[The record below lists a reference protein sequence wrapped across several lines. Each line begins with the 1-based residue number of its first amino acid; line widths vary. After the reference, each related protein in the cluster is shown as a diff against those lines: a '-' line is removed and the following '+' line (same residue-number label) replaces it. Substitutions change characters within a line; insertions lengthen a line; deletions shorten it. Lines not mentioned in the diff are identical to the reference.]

1 MDGVFLDVP
10 WRTAV
15 HVFGDLEQVA
25 LDSCARWGFRAVA
38 RVTVVAFVVVVLFE
52 SC

>member
-1 MDGVFLDVP
+1 MDSVFLDVS
-10 WRTAV
+10 WWTAV
-15 HVFGDLEQVA
+15 HVFSDLEQIT
-25 LDSCARWGFRAVA
+25 LNSCARWSFRAVA